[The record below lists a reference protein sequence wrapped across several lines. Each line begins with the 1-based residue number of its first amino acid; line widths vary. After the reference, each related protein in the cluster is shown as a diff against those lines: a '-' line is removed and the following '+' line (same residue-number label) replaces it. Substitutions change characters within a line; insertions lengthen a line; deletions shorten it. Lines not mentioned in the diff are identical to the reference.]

1 MRPARDQWVPG
12 LNAGT
17 TRTALLV
24 GHIARQVG
32 DLDAEGLE
40 QSLGATEVLECE
52 DLGRRHQCALTALL
66 DRADERGKGDHGLA
80 RTDIALQQTL
90 HRLRAIEVGLN
101 RAEHVLLR
109 GSEGEGQRR
118 PKCCGQ
124 FARGTQR
131 ERASARIGVVA
142 MLQKSELEQEQLLI
156 GQALTR
162 RLVGV
167 KPARLMAGT

>member
-1 MRPARDQWVPG
+1 M
-12 LNAGT
+12 
-17 TRTALLV
+17 
-24 GHIARQVG
+24 
-32 DLDAEGLE
+32 
-40 QSLGATEVLECE
+40 LECE
-52 DLGRRHQCALTALL
+52 DLGRRHQRTLTTLL
-66 DRADERGKGDHGLA
+66 DRAYEGGEGHDRLA
-80 RTDIALQQTL
+80 RADVALQQAL
-90 HRLRAIEVGLN
+90 HGLRAIEVGLN
-101 RAEHVLLR
+101 RNEHVLLR